1 MESFK
6 PYIAK
11 VATGAALTRE
21 EARAAFDTLL
31 SGEVTPAQA
40 GGFLMALRVRGEAL
54 DEIVG
59 AVSAMR
65 GRMLKVEAP
74 ADAIDIVG
82 TGGDQSGSYNIST
95 LAAMIVAGCGV
106 KVAKHGNRAASSR
119 SGAADVLTALGVK
132 IGLEPAHLSRCLDE
146 AGLCFMFAQTHH
158 ASMRHVAAA
167 RVELGTR
174 TLFNLLGPLSN
185 PAGVD
190 RQLLG
195 VPSAAWLDPLT
206 EGLKEL
212 GSRRVWT
219 VHGSDGLD
227 EITTT
232 GPTHVVALENGAI
245 RKFTITPD
253 EVGLPKARPED
264 LKGGDPEHNAKE
276 LRAALEGLPTAYRD
290 IAVFNAAAALVVA
303 EQVATLREGVERAR
317 QAVDSGAARG
327 VLERLI
333 AVSNAALTAM
343 SDVLARIEAYKR
355 LEIAAAKARIA
366 PREIE
371 RRARE
376 APPPRGF
383 AAAIE
388 RHLAADRPALIAEI
402 KKASPSKGL
411 IRVDFDLPALARA
424 YAEGGATCLSVLT
437 DEPSF
442 QGRPEYLSA
451 AREASGLPVLR
462 KDFLFEPY
470 QVFEARLW
478 GADCILVIMASV
490 TDDEARAL
498 IAAAHALGM
507 DVLVEVHDAR
517 ELDRALPL
525 GTRLIGINNRNLRTF
540 ETSLTVSEELAPRVP
555 KDRIVVGESGIFTR
569 VDVERLAAAG
579 IRTLLVGESLMRE
592 ADVAAATRR
601 LLFG

>member
-1 MESFK
+1 
-6 PYIAK
+6 
-11 VATGAALTRE
+11 
-21 EARAAFDTLL
+21 
-31 SGEVTPAQA
+31 
-40 GGFLMALRVRGEAL
+40 
-54 DEIVG
+54 
-59 AVSAMR
+59 
-65 GRMLKVEAP
+65 
-74 ADAIDIVG
+74 
-82 TGGDQSGSYNIST
+82 
-95 LAAMIVAGCGV
+95 
-106 KVAKHGNRAASSR
+106 
-119 SGAADVLTALGVK
+119 
-132 IGLEPAHLSRCLDE
+132 
-146 AGLCFMFAQTHH
+146 
-158 ASMRHVAAA
+158 
-167 RVELGTR
+167 
-174 TLFNLLGPLSN
+174 
-185 PAGVD
+185 
-190 RQLLG
+190 
-195 VPSAAWLDPLT
+195 
-206 EGLKEL
+206 
-212 GSRRVWT
+212 
-219 VHGSDGLD
+219 
-227 EITTT
+227 
-232 GPTHVVALENGAI
+232 
-245 RKFTITPD
+245 
-253 EVGLPKARPED
+253 
-264 LKGGDPEHNAKE
+264 
-276 LRAALEGLPTAYRD
+276 
-290 IAVFNAAAALVVA
+290 
-303 EQVATLREGVERAR
+303 
-317 QAVDSGAARG
+317 
-327 VLERLI
+327 
-333 AVSNAALTAM
+333 M

-355 LEIAAAKARIA
+355 LEIAAAKARIG

-411 IRVDFDLPALARA
+411 IRVDFDPPALARA

-451 AREASGLPVLR
+451 ARAASGLPVLR

-525 GTRLIGINNRNLRTF
+525 DTRLIGINNRNLRTF
-540 ETSLTVSEELAPRVP
+540 ETSLTVSEELAPHMP

-569 VDVERLAAAG
+569 LDVERLAAAG

>member
-1 MESFK
+1 
-6 PYIAK
+6 
-11 VATGAALTRE
+11 
-21 EARAAFDTLL
+21 
-31 SGEVTPAQA
+31 
-40 GGFLMALRVRGEAL
+40 
-54 DEIVG
+54 
-59 AVSAMR
+59 
-65 GRMLKVEAP
+65 
-74 ADAIDIVG
+74 
-82 TGGDQSGSYNIST
+82 
-95 LAAMIVAGCGV
+95 
-106 KVAKHGNRAASSR
+106 
-119 SGAADVLTALGVK
+119 
-132 IGLEPAHLSRCLDE
+132 
-146 AGLCFMFAQTHH
+146 
-158 ASMRHVAAA
+158 
-167 RVELGTR
+167 
-174 TLFNLLGPLSN
+174 
-185 PAGVD
+185 
-190 RQLLG
+190 
-195 VPSAAWLDPLT
+195 
-206 EGLKEL
+206 
-212 GSRRVWT
+212 
-219 VHGSDGLD
+219 
-227 EITTT
+227 
-232 GPTHVVALENGAI
+232 
-245 RKFTITPD
+245 
-253 EVGLPKARPED
+253 
-264 LKGGDPEHNAKE
+264 
-276 LRAALEGLPTAYRD
+276 
-290 IAVFNAAAALVVA
+290 
-303 EQVATLREGVERAR
+303 
-317 QAVDSGAARG
+317 
-327 VLERLI
+327 
-333 AVSNAALTAM
+333 M

-411 IRVDFDLPALARA
+411 IRVDFDPPALARA

-451 AREASGLPVLR
+451 ARAASGLPVLR

-525 GTRLIGINNRNLRTF
+525 DTRLIGINNRNLRTF
-540 ETSLTVSEELAPRVP
+540 ETSLTVSEELAPHVP

-569 VDVERLAAAG
+569 LDVERLAAAG